1 MMMSTAVVVTDS
13 PSRYAKQLLSHL
25 GHKVTVEPLADQPAP
40 AGRLV
45 FAYGTGTVVPQG
57 GALVLEAAAADAESL
72 ARVKDVMQRHLEKF
86 GARRELLV
94 SWGPEGDGATPAES
108 APAESAPDESAADE
122 SAPAESAPA
131 ESGTA
136 GAATPMASLVTV
148 VHTDGAPSHTGPVPQ
163 AVEAGGW
170 IYVSALFGADPVG
183 HAIPQDTR
191 AEAEQVFSNLA
202 AILAAAG
209 ADLTNVVRVG
219 IVMRDLQRDRPV
231 FNSVWAE
238 RFGDHRPAR
247 SAIESPAFGRPGENA
262 RFMIEV
268 TAYRG

>member
-1 MMMSTAVVVTDS
+1 MMMMSTAVVVTDAS
-13 PSRYAKQLLSHL
+13 PRYAKQLLSHL
-25 GHKVTVEPLADQPAP
+25 GRKVTVEPLADQPAP

-45 FAYGTGTVVPQG
+45 FAYGTGTVVPG
-57 GALVLEAAAADAESL
+57 DGALVLQAAAADAESL

-86 GARRELLV
+86 GARRELVV
-94 SWGPEGDGATPAES
+94 SWGPEGSSGAGGAVATGG
-108 APAESAPDESAADE
+108 AP
-122 SAPAESAPA
+122 
-131 ESGTA
+131 TA
-136 GAATPMASLVTV
+136 GPTDPERPAATTAGLVTV
-148 VHTDGAPSHTGPVPQ
+148 IHTDAAPSHTGPVPQ

-170 IYVSALFGADPVG
+170 IYVSALFGADPVD
-183 HAIPQDTR
+183 HVIPEDAE
-191 AEAEQVFSNLA
+191 AEAEQVFSNLS
-202 AILAAAG
+202 AILGAAG
-209 ADLTNVVRVG
+209 ADLTAVVRVG

-231 FNSVWAE
+231 FNKVWAA